1 MYDYPDKNGHF
12 GPYGGIY
19 VAETLMGAL
28 DELKLANA
36 PIRVS
41 STMWAVPARFIMPA
55 ICRRISAAR
64 RYT

>member
-28 DELKLANA
+28 DELKLAYENTA
-36 PIRVS
+36 TTRNS
-41 STMWAVPARFIMPA
+41 SPN
-55 ICRRISAAR
+55 
-64 RYT
+64 